1 MTIDIKEKDSST
13 PKILVVDDEVSILQ
27 AIKRLLRKKSI
38 AVTLAN
44 SGEEALSHLKN
55 EHFDL
60 VISDMKMPSMSG
72 AELFTQIASTYPDVY
87 RILLTGFADIDST
100 IKAINHGKIHRYIQK
115 PWSNDVLFDVINE
128 GLEKSRLKQE
138 NVKLQRLLK
147 KQNGL
152 LKELNG
158 NLEKKVE
165 LRTKRISLVLSRL
178 ERDHK
183 ATQKVLYNLININ
196 PNLDGKFAN
205 SVSLLAK
212 RIAKLLEL
220 SPQEVHDIS
229 YSALI
234 CEIGLLGIETS
245 LYAQPFNE
253 LNFNQ
258 KEEFYEQINI
268 ARLILNPAEHLHA
281 VTEIVCNQYEQIN
294 GSGVNKVQEEAIP
307 VGAKILAIAR
317 DYWLLA
323 MGRINGQKMTD
334 SEVRIEMKKLGGIK
348 YDSSILDLLLNNP
361 QIISNEF
368 IETPVKLDYLEAG
381 MVLKYNI
388 FTHNHMLILPEGH
401 VFTEATI
408 SKLKQFDES
417 QSTKLSVIVE

>member
-165 LRTKRISLVLSRL
+165 LRTKRISLGLSRL

-281 VTEIVCNQYEQIN
+281 VTEIVYNQYEQIN

-307 VGAKILAIAR
+307 VGAKIIAIAR

-417 QSTKLSVIVE
+417 QGTKLSVIVE